1 MGNSSLATDWKLNQC
16 ISSTPGRDG
25 YKIDKIIIHHMA
37 MTDWSSLP
45 MMWNSTETS
54 AHYGINHA
62 GEIRQYFT
70 EDRGTW
76 NCGDWAGNMT
86 SVAIEHEN
94 TSGEPSWNIDQRTVD
109 ASAKLCAD
117 IAKRNNLGK
126 LVVGKNLFPHKHFS
140 STACPGQLEGKLQEI
155 AEKANKYMDGGVP
168 DTGGGGEQNPI
179 PDPDLPTEDDELKKL
194 FEQIMNDATLKKT
207 TTEYCLSILG
217 YLPMSQIYDRPP
229 MKRMS

>member
-1 MGNSSLATDWKLNQC
+1 MGNSALATDWHLNECTCQ
-16 ISSTPGRDG
+16 TPGRDG
-25 YKIDKIIIHHMA
+25 QRINKIIIHHMA

-45 MMWNSTETS
+45 LSWNTRESS

-70 EDRGTW
+70 EDRATW
-76 NCGDWAGNMT
+76 NCGDYNGNMT

-126 LVVGKNLFPHKHFS
+126 LVVRQNLFPHNDFFP
-140 STACPGQLEGKLQEI
+140 TICPGQLEGKLQEI
-155 AEKANKYMDGGVP
+155 AEKANKYIDGEVP
-168 DTGGGGEQNPI
+168 DTGGGDNNPI
-179 PDPDLPTEDDELKKL
+179 PDPDTPTEDDELTKL
-194 FEQIMNDATLKKT
+194 FEQILNDATLKKT
-207 TTEYCLSILG
+207 TKEYCLSILG
-217 YLPMSQIYDRPP
+217 YLPMSQIYDKPP
-229 MKRMS
+229 VKRMS

>member
-1 MGNSSLATDWKLNQC
+1 MGNSTLATDWKLNQC

-25 YKIDKIIIHHMA
+25 YSIDKIIIHHMA
-37 MTDWSSLP
+37 MTDWSPLP
-45 MMWNSTETS
+45 MMWNATETS
-54 AHYGINHA
+54 AHYGISKT

-76 NCGDWAGNMT
+76 NCGNWAGNMT

-94 TSGEPSWNIDQRTVD
+94 TSGEPSYNIDQRTVD

-140 STACPGQLEGKLQEI
+140 ATACPGQLEGKLQEI
-155 AEKANKYMDGGVP
+155 ADKANKYLDGGVP
-168 DTGGGGEQNPI
+168 EGGGGGEQNPI
-179 PDPDLPTEDDELKKL
+179 PDPDLPTEDDELEKL

-207 TTEYCLSILG
+207 TKEYCLSILG

-229 MKRMS
+229 VKRMS